1 MVVRGQE
8 VMIVGLTAGLI
19 LILASLCILHSVDG
33 APSVSDKK
41 LKVQSVAQGLV
52 SPTSIAFIDSKN
64 ILVLEKNTGSVRLI
78 SNGVLQPNSILTVS
92 VNGANERGLLGV
104 ATLNNIKTF
113 VFLYY
118 TEQVQGQELRNRV
131 YRYEWTGSSLSNP
144 ALILDLPALPGPNH
158 NGGKLLISSDRN
170 LYVVIGDLNHNGKLQ
185 NINDGPDPDDTGV
198 IFQITKPDTISAVA
212 ITNPFTSIQA
222 DDLLS
227 RYYAYGI
234 RNSFGLA
241 MDALT
246 GRLWET
252 ENGPDSY
259 DEINYIQH
267 DVNGVLTGF
276 NGGWKKVMG
285 PISRT
290 QVSPDQLVNFPNFK
304 YKDPVFSWKKPVAVT
319 GLAFFHSTKL
329 GSKYKDHLFVGD
341 YRNGNLYFFK
351 VNKDRSGLTFDS
363 TQRGLK
369 DLVADSDSELSR
381 VKFGS
386 GFNGITDVKRSP
398 DGLLYVLSIN
408 DGKLYR
414 IVPK

>member
-1 MVVRGQE
+1 MTVHGQEIMVV
-8 VMIVGLTAGLI
+8 ILLVGLGMVF
-19 LILASLCILHSVDG
+19 ASLCNLHSVEA

-41 LKVQSVAQGLV
+41 LKIQTVAKGLS

-64 ILVLEKNTGSVRLI
+64 VLVLEKTTGNVRLI
-78 SNGVLQPNSILTVS
+78 SNGVLQPNSILSVS
-92 VNGANERGLLGV
+92 VNGENERGLLGI
-104 ATLNNIKTF
+104 ATLNNLKTF

-131 YRYEWTGSSLSNP
+131 YRYEWTGSSLTNP
-144 ALILDLPALPGPNH
+144 ALILDLPVLPGPNH
-158 NGGKLLISSDRN
+158 NGGKLLISSDKK

-198 IFQITKPDTISAVA
+198 IFQITKPDTISEAYVM
-212 ITNPFTSIQA
+212 NPFMPSQA

-234 RNSFGLA
+234 RNCFGLA

-246 GRLWET
+246 GQLWET

-259 DEINYIQH
+259 DEINFIKH
-267 DVNGVLTGF
+267 DENGVPVGF

-290 QVSPDQLVNFPNFK
+290 MVSPDQLVNLPNFK

-319 GLAFFHSTKL
+319 GLAFFHSSKL
-329 GSKYKDHLFVGD
+329 GSKYKDNLFVGD

-351 VNKDRSGLTFDS
+351 INKERSGLSFDS
-363 TQRGLK
+363 SQGGLK
-369 DLVADSDSELSR
+369 DFVADNDSELNK
-381 VKFGS
+381 VKFGT

-398 DGLLYVLSIN
+398 DGLLYILSIK